1 MTTEEFGTS
10 QTGDGE
16 DLLDPRQLLA
26 GRTRRRA
33 PHLLFLLESWSDRPG
48 DDVFELLESTEVF
61 AGMTRDQLGDL
72 LPLLE
77 PRHVPAGEV
86 IVAEGDPA
94 AGIYIV
100 GYGRL
105 RVVRQEGGR
114 ELTVGEVGPGDTVGE
129 REVLTGTAAAASV
142 RAVRDSLLLR
152 LSPEGLE
159 RITEWHPGVP
169 LRMAKRLLRRWVVAG
184 HVLPERSAE
193 KVRTIAVVAAGGEPV
208 PAGFVQDLLEALRSL
223 GSVHHVSSRSIDAE
237 LGEGTA
243 EIPMQDARNGRIVEW
258 LQRTERAHGAVLY
271 EADPTPTAW
280 TTRCL
285 RQADRVVRVA
295 RAGAPAALNAVEQQ
309 LLAPGSPSTGA
320 RQELVLLHDRPGVPT
335 GTARWLAARS
345 VDAHH
350 HVRVSE
356 AGHYRRLARLV
367 SGRAVGI
374 VFGGGGAWG
383 SSHLGVVRA
392 LEEAGIPIDVV
403 GGTSIGSVAAFM
415 CAMGWDH
422 PTRMEKL
429 PLFFSKPLILQ
440 PTIPVV
446 SLSSG
451 RRLMRLIQ
459 DETERRSVEDLW
471 IRFFSVSTN
480 LSQACQV
487 VHRSGAI
494 ATALRASVSLPGILP
509 PVRHGNDLLV
519 DGGLLNNLPIDVM
532 QGVLGGGRVI
542 AIDLRRRVEFTMQ
555 AAVGPT
561 LSGWQVLLKR
571 ARRGPEPFDPPGIAT
586 ILARAVELAGLIN
599 DRAVLDRPGL
609 DLYLTPPGGGIGLLD
624 FDAAPLLVETAYR
637 YTRERLSEL
646 DEDALANLTAGALAQ
661 QNTGAGL
668 PSTG

>member
-1 MTTEEFGTS
+1 MTSEEFGAPEG
-10 QTGDGE
+10 GDAE

-61 AGMTRDQLGDL
+61 AGMTRDQLGDM

-77 PRHVPAGEV
+77 PLHVPAGEV
-86 IVAEGDPA
+86 VVAEGDPTTS
-94 AGIYIV
+94 IHIV
-100 GYGRL
+100 AYGRL
-105 RVVRQEGGR
+105 RVFRQDDGR
-114 ELTVGEVGPGDTVGE
+114 EFVIGEVGPGDTVGE
-129 REVLTGTAAAASV
+129 REVLTGTASVASV
-142 RAVRDSLLLR
+142 RAARDSLLLR
-152 LSPEGLE
+152 LSPEALE

-169 LRMAKRLLRRWVVAG
+169 LRMAKRLLRRWAGG
-184 HVLPERSAE
+184 HVLPARSVE
-193 KVRTIAVVAAGGEPV
+193 KVRTIAVVPAGGEPV
-208 PAGFVQDLLEALRSL
+208 PAGFVGDLLEALGSL

-237 LGEGTA
+237 LGEGTS

-271 EADPTPTAW
+271 EADPAPTAW

-295 RAGAPAALNAVEQQ
+295 RAGAPAGLNAIEQQ
-309 LLAPGSPSTGA
+309 LAPGSPSTAA
-320 RQELVLLHDRPGVPT
+320 RQELVLLHDRAGVPT
-335 GTARWLAARS
+335 GTARWLAARPI
-345 VDAHH
+345 DAHH
-350 HVRVSE
+350 HVLVGE
-356 AGHYRRLARLV
+356 AAHYRRLARLV
-367 SGRAVGI
+367 SGRAVG
-374 VFGGGGAWG
+374 VVLGGGGARG
-383 SSHLGVVRA
+383 ASHLGVIRA

-415 CAMGWDH
+415 YAMGWDH
-422 PTRMEKL
+422 EKRMEKL
-429 PLFFSKPLILQ
+429 PLFFSRPLILQ
-440 PTIPVV
+440 PTIPLV

-480 LSQACQV
+480 LSQATQV
-487 VHRSGAI
+487 VHRTGAI

-509 PVRHGNDLLV
+509 PIRHGNDLLV
-519 DGGLLNNLPIDVM
+519 DGGLLNNLPVDVM
-532 QGVLGGGRVI
+532 QDVLGGGRII
-542 AIDLRRRVEFTMQ
+542 AVDLRRRVEFTMQ

-561 LSGWQVLLKR
+561 LSGWQVLRRR

-586 ILARAVELAGLIN
+586 ILARSVELAGLIN

-624 FDAAPLLVETAYR
+624 FDAAPLLVEEAYH

-646 DEDALANLTAGALAQ
+646 EDSALRNLTAGVARDV
-661 QNTGAGL
+661 
-668 PSTG
+668 

>member
-1 MTTEEFGTS
+1 MTPEEFGDREG
-10 QTGDGE
+10 GDAE

-86 IVAEGDPA
+86 VVAEGDPA
-94 AGIYIV
+94 DSIHIV

-105 RVVRQEGGR
+105 RVFRQVDGQ
-114 ELTVGEVGPGDTVGE
+114 ELVVGEVGPGDTVGE

-159 RITEWHPGVP
+159 RITEWHPDVP

-184 HVLPERSAE
+184 HVLPARSAE
-193 KVRTIAVVAAGGEPV
+193 RVRTIAVVPAGGEPV
-208 PAGFVQDLLEALRSL
+208 PAGFVGDLIDALGSL

-271 EADPTPTAW
+271 EGDPVPTAW

-285 RQADRVVRVA
+285 RQADRVVLVA
-295 RAGAPAALNAVEQQ
+295 RAGAPAGLNAIEQQ
-309 LLAPGSPSTGA
+309 LLAPGSPSTAA
-320 RQELVLLHDRPGVPT
+320 RQELVLLHDTPGVPA

-350 HVRVSE
+350 HVLVGE
-356 AGHYRRLARLV
+356 TGHYRRLARLV

-374 VFGGGGAWG
+374 VFGGGGARG
-383 SSHLGVVRA
+383 SAHLGVVRA
-392 LEEAGIPIDVV
+392 LEEAGVPIDVV
-403 GGTSIGSVAAFM
+403 GGTSIGSVVAFM

-422 PTRMEKL
+422 QKRMEKL
-429 PLFFSKPLILQ
+429 PLFFSRPLILQ
-440 PTIPVV
+440 PTIPLV

-451 RRLMRLIQ
+451 RRLMRLIT

-480 LSQACQV
+480 LSQATQV

-509 PVRHGNDLLV
+509 PIRHGNDLLV

-555 AAVGPT
+555 GAVGPA
-561 LSGWQVLLKR
+561 LSGWQVLLSR
-571 ARRGPEPFDPPGIAT
+571 ARRGPETFDPPGIAT
-586 ILARAVELAGLIN
+586 ILARSVELAGLIN

-624 FDAAPLLVETAYR
+624 FDAAPLLVEQAYH
-637 YTRERLSEL
+637 YTRERLAEL
-646 DEDALANLTAGALAQ
+646 GESALANLAISGR
-661 QNTGAGL
+661 
-668 PSTG
+668 